1 MIPASL
7 MHEDVNESYLTFSSE
22 KAPIPF
28 PDPLLH
34 EVSNFVINTSVMNI
48 FSVIVTLLE
57 QNVHFFMFRTTFAQ
71 N

>member
-1 MIPASL
+1 MSHI
-7 MHEDVNESYLTFSSE
+7 LTFSSE

-57 QNVHFFMFRTTFAQ
+57 QNVHFFMCSKLKKQGAKDRSA
-71 N
+71 